1 MTPEITAIGIEIRG
15 QGLAVAT
22 FDHYKQDFST
32 SSLVINEV
40 VLEGVFLGY
49 RSRFL
54 LVST

>member
-1 MTPEITAIGIEIRG
+1 MTPEITAIGIEITG

-22 FDHYKQDFST
+22 FHHYKQDFST